1 MKVIKDEIA
10 TLKRRRRV
18 TVELDHDEQL
28 MAFKDGSYYR
38 LAGQLDDVVGGYCL
52 TWCSRVTW
60 CSIEQK
66 WVDA

>member
-18 TVELDHDEQL
+18 TVELDHDDQL
-28 MAFKDGSYYR
+28 MAFKENRYYR
-38 LAGQLDDVVGGYCL
+38 LAGQLDDVVGGHCIID
-52 TWCSRVTW
+52 SPRVVW

-66 WVDA
+66 WVEA

>member
-18 TVELDHDEQL
+18 TVELDHDDQL
-28 MAFKDGSYYR
+28 MAFKENRYYR
-38 LAGQLDDVVGGYCL
+38 LAGQLDDVVGGYYI
-52 TWCSRVTW
+52 TESEPVMW

-66 WVDA
+66 WVEA